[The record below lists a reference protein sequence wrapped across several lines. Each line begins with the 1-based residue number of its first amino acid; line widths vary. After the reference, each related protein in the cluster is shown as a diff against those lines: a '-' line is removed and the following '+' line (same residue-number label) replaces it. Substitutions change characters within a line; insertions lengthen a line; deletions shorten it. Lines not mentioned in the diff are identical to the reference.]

1 MQILI
6 ISDLMGQVEQLEL
19 LIRRCREYSLDALCF
34 CGNIVRGQGRITEWQ
49 EARKADKIPNRN
61 RTEVVTEAVEDLR
74 LYKQFSAL
82 VDSLGIPV
90 LLVPGHLDAPEERY
104 FLFMQQS
111 AFQSDNLILLHE
123 NIYKVGA
130 YIFTGFGGQI
140 TDQEKEDYFLL
151 QYPRRE
157 CLFGTRRMHFL
168 NPPRILIF
176 HTPPVSTL
184 DMDQGA
190 HKGHAFV
197 NEIISAVSPSF
208 LFCGHVTQSPGSEE
222 IGSTLVVN
230 PGALADGRYALLNTK
245 DRSVQLLTL

>member
-6 ISDLMGQVEQLEL
+6 ISDLRGQGEQLEA

-34 CGNIVRGQGRITEWQ
+34 CGNIVRGQARYQEWSQ
-49 EARKADKIPNRN
+49 AREHDKIPNRN
-61 RTEVVTEAVEDLR
+61 STDVVTEAVEDLR
-74 LYKQFSAL
+74 QYKLFSAR

-90 LLVPGHLDAPEERY
+90 LVIPGHLDAPEERY

-111 AFQSDNLILLHE
+111 AFLSDNIILLHE
-123 NIYKVGA
+123 NIHKVGA

-140 TDQEKEDYFLL
+140 TDQDKEDYFLL

-168 NPPRILIF
+168 NPPRILVF
-176 HTPPVSTL
+176 HTPPISTL
-184 DMDQGA
+184 DVADGA
-190 HKGHAFV
+190 HLGHAFV
-197 NEIISAVSPSF
+197 NEIVQAVSPSF
-208 LFCGHVTQSPGSEE
+208 LFCGHVTQAYGVEE

-230 PGALADGRYALLNTK
+230 PGSLADGHYALLNTK